1 MDAPENAGSL
11 VAEFSGITGASALVS
26 EHYLSACNYDLNR
39 AVEFFFEHPPGEGLG
54 AGAAGNRG
62 DDDDGARQPPGRPQE
77 EDFGAGPQEM
87 GGMPERRPGGVAFA
101 AGGGGEDND
110 DEELQRALAES
121 LGTCSNNEGH
131 VNKSRG

>member
-1 MDAPENAGSL
+1 MEAPENAGSL

-54 AGAAGNRG
+54 AAGNLG
-62 DDDDGARQPPGRPQE
+62 DDDGAAGDAPGRPQD
-77 EDFGAGPQEM
+77 EDFGAGPQEL
-87 GGMPERRPGGVAFA
+87 GGMPERGPGAVAFA
-101 AGGGGEDND
+101 AGGGGEDNE

-121 LGTCSNNEGH
+121 LGACSHSGT
-131 VNKSRG
+131 